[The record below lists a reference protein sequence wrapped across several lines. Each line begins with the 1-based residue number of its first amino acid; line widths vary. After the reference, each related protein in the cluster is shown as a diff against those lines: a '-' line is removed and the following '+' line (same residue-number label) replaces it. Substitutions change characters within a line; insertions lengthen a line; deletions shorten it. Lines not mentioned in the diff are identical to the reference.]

1 MQALYEG
8 HPYARKVRGT
18 VASVEAI
25 RRQDLVRFHQKGF
38 EPRAITVIVV
48 GDVDENAVVAE
59 VGKLFADWK
68 PSDTAAPD
76 AKAAA
81 DVPDAVAP
89 ATRRVVAATMMNK
102 SQADVVYGFV
112 GIRRA
117 DPDYTAMSVMN
128 NALGQYAIG
137 GKLGDSIR
145 ERQGMAYYV
154 YSSLDASIGQGPFLI
169 RAGVSAANVE
179 KTMASIDTELAAVID
194 QGFTDQEIDESKA
207 YMIGSLP
214 RQLETNA
221 AIASFLLTCDLFGLG
236 LDYDLRL
243 PGLIGA
249 VTTTAANAAARRLLH
264 PSRAT
269 VAVAG
274 PWSPPSPA

>member
-154 YSSLDASIGQGPFLI
+154 SSSLDANVAPGPLAI
-169 RAGVSAANVE
+169 RAGVSPANVDRAV
-179 KTMASIDTELAAVID
+179 ASIDEEVGRLVREGLTPKEL
-194 QGFTDQEIDESKA
+194 DESRR
-207 YMIGSLP
+207 YLIGSIP
-214 RQLETNA
+214 RALETNA
-221 AIASFLLTCDLFGLG
+221 AIANFLQTEEFFGLG
-236 LDYDLRL
+236 LDYDARL
-243 PGLIGA
+243 PALLGG
-249 VTTTAANAAARRLLH
+249 VTLEEANETARRALD
-264 PSRAT
+264 PDRAT
-269 VAVAG
+269 LVIAG
-274 PWSPPSPA
+274 PYDDN